1 MFTQIWF
8 LPFHFKQ
15 PVPGDEENKSPVS
28 LDQGLTA
35 ALGALQDDCAITPP
49 HSTVQHSVC
58 LYLRSL
64 LFKFSHVWLGI
75 TLSSLLNDTKALRE
89 M

>member
-15 PVPGDEENKSPVS
+15 PVLGDEENKSPVS

-49 HSTVQHSVC
+49 HSIVQHSC
-58 LYLRSL
+58 LSL
-64 LFKFSHVWLGI
+64 SKVTTVQILPRLVGNYSQQPP
-75 TLSSLLNDTKALRE
+75 E
-89 M
+89 